1 MTKSINIK
9 RVELKYLLN
18 QNQVNDFYHKLYR
31 TPFSFIDD
39 FEDRKINS
47 LYFDTHNLEQLT
59 NSTSGS
65 NRKEKFRYRYYGNSE
80 ERLYGQWEI
89 KQKTGIVTEKK
100 TFQEIVDFNQLTKHI
115 KEHRFSK
122 IQTINNFLLK
132 YPRIVKLISYKR
144 KYFISS
150 IFGNQFRATLDYD
163 ITSSVIPKLRH
174 QKRSVHSFLIIEL
187 KIHKELYDNLKIDN
201 FLNLSRIGF
210 SKYVEA

>member
-9 RVELKYLLN
+9 RVELKYFLN
-18 QNQVNDFYHKLYR
+18 RNQVNDFYHKLYR
-31 TPFSFIDD
+31 TSFSFIDD

-89 KQKTGIVTEKK
+89 KQKTGIVTEKT
-100 TFQEIVDFNQLTKHI
+100 TFQEIVDFNQITNHI

-122 IQTINNFLLK
+122 IQTINNFLMK
-132 YPRIVKLISYKR
+132 YPRVVNLISYKR

-163 ITSSVIPKLRH
+163 ITSSVIPKPQH

-187 KIHKELYDNLKIDN
+187 KIHKDLYDNLKIDN

>member
-132 YPRIVKLISYKR
+132 YPRVVKLISYKR

>member
-47 LYFDTHNLEQLT
+47 LYFDKHDLEQLT

-65 NRKEKFRYRYYGNSE
+65 NRKEKFRYRYYGNCE

-187 KIHKELYDNLKIDN
+187 KIDKDLYDNLKIDN

>member
-47 LYFDTHNLEQLT
+47 LYFDKHDLEQLT

-65 NRKEKFRYRYYGNSE
+65 NRKEKFRYRYYGNCE

-132 YPRIVKLISYKR
+132 YPRVVKLISYKR

-163 ITSSVIPKLRH
+163 ITSSAIPKLRH

>member
-9 RVELKYLLN
+9 RVELKYFLN

-47 LYFDTHNLEQLT
+47 LYFDTHDLEQLT

-65 NRKEKFRYRYYGNSE
+65 NHKEKFRYRYYGNSE
-80 ERLYGQWEI
+80 GRLHGQWEI
-89 KQKTGIVTEKK
+89 KQKTGLVTEKT
-100 TFQEIVDFNQLTKHI
+100 TFQETLNFNQLTNHI
-115 KEHRFSK
+115 KEHSFSK
-122 IQTINNFLLK
+122 IQTINNLLMK

-163 ITSSVIPKLRH
+163 VTSSMIPNLQYEKNS
-174 QKRSVHSFLIIEL
+174 KNKFLIIEL
-187 KIHKELYDNLKIDN
+187 KIHKALYDNLKIDN

>member
-47 LYFDTHNLEQLT
+47 LYFDKHDLEQLT

-65 NRKEKFRYRYYGNSE
+65 NRKEKFRYRYYGNCE

-132 YPRIVKLISYKR
+132 YPRVVKLISYKR

>member
-9 RVELKYLLN
+9 RVELKYFLN

-122 IQTINNFLLK
+122 IQTINNLLLK

-187 KIHKELYDNLKIDN
+187 KIHKDLYDNLKIDN